1 MSPAICFDP
10 EGHTSQPMIHHR
22 RSLVVQSPPS
32 RLNICTRR
40 GVYGVQIAV
49 HAAANA
55 KDLDPT
61 SLFTTCLNHDKNIN
75 IPKRIREEKENKTKA
90 QREKVSRRVGKSKME
105 ENEALISGLLSC
117 STDGSTCPAITPF
130 VALLRLSFLIT
141 LDLTDLFKL
150 RLRTSL
156 SFQAQL

>member
-1 MSPAICFDP
+1 M
-10 EGHTSQPMIHHR
+10 
-22 RSLVVQSPPS
+22 
-32 RLNICTRR
+32 
-40 GVYGVQIAV
+40 
-49 HAAANA
+49 
-55 KDLDPT
+55 
-61 SLFTTCLNHDKNIN
+61 
-75 IPKRIREEKENKTKA
+75 EEK
-90 QREKVSRRVGKSKME
+90 
-105 ENEALISGLLSC
+105 EALISGLLSC